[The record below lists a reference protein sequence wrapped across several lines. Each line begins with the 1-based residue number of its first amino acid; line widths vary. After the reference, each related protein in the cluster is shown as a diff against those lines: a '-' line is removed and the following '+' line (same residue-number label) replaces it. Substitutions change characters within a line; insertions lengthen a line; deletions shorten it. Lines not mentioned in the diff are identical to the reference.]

1 MLTRRTA
8 FLLFPALLLS
18 CAAAAQT
25 SAAPAGPQGTDV
37 LSWTVWWLAGLVLLM
52 AVVTGSSVVS
62 AARRYGAE
70 PATPVAAPA
79 AAQAPAAAEAS
90 AARQVAA
97 DAPVAEEAVA
107 RIRPAAL
114 VEYASV

>member
-1 MLTRRTA
+1 MLTRRPA

-79 AAQAPAAAEAS
+79 AAQAPAAA
-90 AARQVAA
+90 RQVAA
-97 DAPVAEEAVA
+97 DAPVAEEAVV